1 MEYKLLEIISKKRTQ
16 LTVNDD
22 TTFLVNCFYENEDI
36 NIIYTKKD
44 FEEKVLRDF
53 IEQFSKDL
61 DSIISKFKKIDYVE
75 IAGEFIR
82 TPILQKIIEDKKIKI
97 YKGIL
102 IDECTSV
109 GAALLGNFFDGNF
122 PITQLNFFEHYNYY
136 EKNNQNNK
144 EINIKIN
151 EKEFMNKII
160 EHIKLQ
166 ETIDNEYILFV
177 NEKTNISKFYYN
189 IKKLINK
196 YKQFENQFDIK
207 KLERELRKNNINY
220 DNLKEI
226 KNQLNIIHLKIFNEL
241 YINKKNNISEKL
253 NQYKNEENSELKHFI
268 LNIEEKIQKLDN
280 ENIEINQKYERLTN
294 IGNEINNSKFK
305 EIKIENIFENN
316 K

>member
-1 MEYKLLEIISKKRTQ
+1 
-16 LTVNDD
+16 
-22 TTFLVNCFYENEDI
+22 
-36 NIIYTKKD
+36 
-44 FEEKVLRDF
+44 
-53 IEQFSKDL
+53 
-61 DSIISKFKKIDYVE
+61 
-75 IAGEFIR
+75 
-82 TPILQKIIEDKKIKI
+82 
-97 YKGIL
+97 
-102 IDECTSV
+102 
-109 GAALLGNFFDGNF
+109 
-122 PITQLNFFEHYNYY
+122 
-136 EKNNQNNK
+136 
-144 EINIKIN
+144 
-151 EKEFMNKII
+151 MNKII

-166 ETIDNEYILFV
+166 ETIENEYNLFV

-196 YKQFENQFDIK
+196 YKQFENKFDIK

-280 ENIEINQKYERLTN
+280 ENIEINQKYEQLTN